1 MTRRSRGRDAHLKD
15 SLTEKREPRWRP
27 IATIPRRALPASL
40 VSWLLHT
47 PSLTRRLR
55 AECCDSFRVRV
66 LSQSWRRP
74 LHNERMALGMAYHEV
89 GLVREVHLL
98 CRQRPWVFART
109 VIPVQTMTG
118 SVRRLARL
126 GARPLGGL
134 LFADPS
140 VRRGA
145 LEIASI
151 SPGDT
156 LYGTATGG
164 TSGAPIWGR
173 RSVFHLD
180 DKPLLVSEVFL
191 SGVGNVEGRI
201 RA

>member
-1 MTRRSRGRDAHLKD
+1 
-15 SLTEKREPRWRP
+15 
-27 IATIPRRALPASL
+27 
-40 VSWLLHT
+40 
-47 PSLTRRLR
+47 
-55 AECCDSFRVRV
+55 
-66 LSQSWRRP
+66 
-74 LHNERMALGMAYHEV
+74 
-89 GLVREVHLL
+89 
-98 CRQRPWVFART
+98 VFART
-109 VIPVQTMTG
+109 VIPLQTMTG

-164 TSGAPIWGR
+164 AGGTDGAPIWGR

-180 DKPLLVSEVFL
+180 NKPLLVSEVFL
-191 SGVGNVEGRI
+191 SEVGNGEGRV

>member
-1 MTRRSRGRDAHLKD
+1 VTKHGRGRDTHLKE
-15 SLTEKREPRWRP
+15 SLTQKREPRWRP
-27 IATIPRRALPASL
+27 IATISRRALPASL
-40 VSWLLHT
+40 VSWLLNT

-55 AECCDSFRVRV
+55 AECRDSFCVRV

-74 LHNERMALGMAYHEV
+74 LHNERVALGMANHEV
-89 GLVREVHLL
+89 GLVREVQLL
-98 CRQRPWVFART
+98 CRQKPWVFART
-109 VIPVQTMTG
+109 VIPVQTMSG

-126 GARPLGGL
+126 GTRPLGGL

-151 SPGDT
+151 APGHS

-164 TSGAPIWGR
+164 ANGAPIWGR

-180 DKPLLVSEVFL
+180 NKPLLVSEVFL
-191 SGVGNVEGRI
+191 SEVGQGEGRI
-201 RA
+201 HA

>member
-1 MTRRSRGRDAHLKD
+1 
-15 SLTEKREPRWRP
+15 
-27 IATIPRRALPASL
+27 
-40 VSWLLHT
+40 
-47 PSLTRRLR
+47 
-55 AECCDSFRVRV
+55 
-66 LSQSWRRP
+66 
-74 LHNERMALGMAYHEV
+74 MALGMAYHEV

-126 GARPLGGL
+126 GSRPLGGL

-145 LEIASI
+145 LEIARI
-151 SPGDT
+151 APGHS

-164 TSGAPIWGR
+164 TNGAPIWGR

-180 DKPLLVSEVFL
+180 NKPLLVSEVFL
-191 SGVGNVEGRI
+191 SEVGNGEGRV